1 MNTTTTLNPVH
12 QQQHSQSTLTHHG
25 TIGRILP
32 RSEEQLAFLS
42 PPPAY
47 DQLNQQQLQQQ
58 QQLQLQ
64 QQQQQ
69 QLQHQQQQHQ
79 HQQQQQQL
87 HYHHQHQLYGTHH
100 TGTLPHA
107 HHHHSHL
114 PTTSTTTQQHQ
125 APMVGHNQS
134 AIGHYMVS
142 DDILS
147 FNQILE

>member
-1 MNTTTTLNPVH
+1 MGGGEGGVMTTTTTINPVH
-12 QQQHSQSTLTHHG
+12 QHSQSTLTHHG
-25 TIGRILP
+25 TIGRIVP

-58 QQLQLQ
+58 QQQ
-64 QQQQQ
+64 QQ
-69 QLQHQQQQHQ
+69 HHQ

-100 TGTLPHA
+100 TGTLPHTH

-114 PTTSTTTQQHQ
+114 PATSSTATQHQ
-125 APMVGHNQS
+125 APTIGHHPS

-142 DDILS
+142 ADTFSL
-147 FNQILE
+147 